1 MNAEMAQ
8 LLHFA
13 LLTGFATLA
22 MQRDFSAFT
31 IPNGLTFSMAATG
44 VLSMILLGPEP
55 ISPLGT
61 LLVSLGVLLC
71 GWLLFALGLWGAG
84 DAKLTAA
91 ATLWMSPA
99 SIGFFVLGI
108 VLAGSVLALATLV
121 MGLAKASRS
130 VPGGRWRPRLIMRRL
145 SVPYGLA
152 IGSAA
157 VLTLAWQLSANI
169 Q

>member
-8 LLHFA
+8 LIHFA

-31 IPNGLTFSMAATG
+31 IPNGLTGSMAVTG
-44 VLSMILLGPEP
+44 VFSMILLGPAP
-55 ISPLGT
+55 ISPLVP
-61 LLVSLGVLLC
+61 LLVAPSVLLC
-71 GWLLFALGLWGAG
+71 GWLLFTLGLWGAG

-91 ATLWMSPA
+91 ASLWISPYL
-99 SIGFFVLGI
+99 IGVFALGI
-108 VLAGSVLALATLV
+108 VFAGFVLALATLGI
-121 MGLAKASRS
+121 GLTKASRS
-130 VPGGRWRPRLIMRRL
+130 VPGARWRPRLIMRRL

-157 VLTLAWQLSANI
+157 VFTLAWQFSSTI
-169 Q
+169 